1 MTMRLAW
8 SAALAAVVVSGC
20 AARSSGL
27 PGLEMRFYESPK
39 DGAPKQRIKEEFTL
53 NATLMGDAS
62 LRYLKP
68 AELLKAAET
77 ASGKGDPQKLMKAA
91 RTLVPGE
98 GVVLL
103 GTVRNTASG
112 GGSTNLAIYSL
123 ALACDKTDLDRP
135 GDLRGCKGYVLRVLR
150 TWPAEVYELKD
161 ATVSFISEGGTAH
174 GRIRAASEP
183 GAFKAELEGE
193 FAASIVELGSASGL
207 ASSPALK

>member
-8 SAALAAVVVSGC
+8 TVALAAVVSGC
-20 AARSSGL
+20 AARSATL
-27 PGLEMRFYESPK
+27 PGLEMRFYETPTG
-39 DGAPKQRIKEEFTL
+39 GAAKERIHEEFTL
-53 NATLMGDAS
+53 NATLMGDAN

-77 ASGKGDPQKLMKAA
+77 GSARGDPQKLMRAA
-91 RTLVPGE
+91 RTLVPGD

-103 GTVRNTASG
+103 GTVRNTSGG

-123 ALACDKTDLDRP
+123 ALACEKTDLDRP

-150 TWPAEVYELKD
+150 TWPAEVYEIQS
-161 ATVSFISEGGTAH
+161 ATVSFISDGGTAH

-193 FAASIVELGSASGL
+193 FAASIVELGSGGAS
-207 ASSPALK
+207 ADSSVK

>member
-1 MTMRLAW
+1 MMMRLVW
-8 SAALAAVVVSGC
+8 TAALAAVVSGC
-20 AARSSGL
+20 AARSSSL
-27 PGLEMRFYESPK
+27 PGLEMRFYETPSG
-39 DGAPKQRIKEEFTL
+39 GAPKQRIQEEFTL
-53 NATLMGDAS
+53 NATLMGEAS

-77 ASGKGDPQKLMKAA
+77 ESGKGDPQKLMRAA

-103 GTVRNTASG
+103 GTVRNADSG

-150 TWPAEVYELKD
+150 TWPAEVYELQN
-161 ATVSFISEGGTAH
+161 ATVSLISEGGTAH
-174 GRIRAASEP
+174 GRLRAASEP

-193 FAASIVELGSASGL
+193 FAASIVELSSGGL
-207 ASSPALK
+207 AANPALR